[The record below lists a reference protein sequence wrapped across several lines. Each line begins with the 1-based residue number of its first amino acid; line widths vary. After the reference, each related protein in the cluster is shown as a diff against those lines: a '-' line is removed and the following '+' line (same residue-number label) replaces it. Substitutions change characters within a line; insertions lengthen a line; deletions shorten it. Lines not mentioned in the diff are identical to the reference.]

1 MRAGSNAGFFNIKMA
16 KETKETPKNV
26 ILTRKEASFNSLT
39 TKRGLWEEYEKL
51 FYNQLFDSQSQTT
64 KSQVFDPKLATM
76 VLEREARVMSQLP
89 TGKVRSISKNDR
101 FGEKLMNLTLDK
113 YVNVNA
119 NDQFPLLTKYR
130 MVDRYSNIYGAY
142 PVFVDW
148 KVDKNGYIGPDMY
161 LLNIRDVFPQVGA
174 TSVEDSD
181 YIIIRTWQPISYF
194 EGLLKNKEFKN
205 IKEVIEKLKN
215 KIPEKSTEDK
225 DAREEEDYP
234 TNRVAK
240 NAGYFEVLSM
250 YEKKKWTD
258 YVTDADLVIREM
270 DNPHGNNELP
280 VVMKYSIPLL
290 SDFFGMGDFERG
302 KSMQY
307 TLNSLWNL
315 YLDGVKVSIF
325 PPTLINKDFVADLSS
340 IKWSAAAKWL
350 VKGNGVAA
358 QTLNL
363 TPQGTNTFNNVYQ
376 IVTSSMLNMMGTTDT
391 SISASVDPG
400 MGKTPEALKQQGARE
415 SARDNVDR
423 FYMEQFLKEVNKKFV
438 NLISKKM
445 TNSLQ
450 IRLFAD
456 EIEDL
461 TTQFPEVGEMYD
473 KKTGKLSIGKKNI
486 GSVVY
491 DYEIVSG
498 STYAL
503 DQKEQQQ
510 NLMMLLELLTKTPN
524 LMELMKQEGKNAKL
538 SEIVDRILIN
548 SGIQDYEKIVED
560 ITQNP
565 DMMFQEQMNQFM
577 QSTGDINGIPT
588 APQGGVPAQ
597 QAQMPQQPQGGMR

>member
-1 MRAGSNAGFFNIKMA
+1 MA
-16 KETKETPKNV
+16 KETTESPKNI

-64 KSQVFDPKLATM
+64 KSQVFDPKLSTM

-89 TGKVRSISKNDR
+89 TGKVRAISKNDR

-113 YVNVNA
+113 YVNINA

-174 TSVEDSD
+174 TSIEDSD

-215 KIPEKSTEDK
+215 KIPEKDTEDK
-225 DAREEEDYP
+225 DAREEGDYP
-234 TNRVAK
+234 TNRTAK

-250 YEKKKWTD
+250 YEKDKWTD
-258 YVTDADLVIREM
+258 YVTDADLTIREM
-270 DNPHGNNELP
+270 DNPHDNNELP

-325 PPTLINKDFVADLSS
+325 PPTLINKDYVADLSS

-363 TPQGTNTFNNVYQ
+363 TPQGANTFNNVYQ
-376 IVTSSMLNMMGTTDT
+376 IVTSSLLNMMGTTDT
-391 SISASVDPG
+391 AVSSQTDPG
-400 MGKTPEALKQQGARE
+400 FGKTPEALKQQSARE

-461 TTQFPEVGEMYD
+461 TTQFPEIEQMYD

-510 NLMMLLELLTKTPN
+510 NLMMLLELFTKTPN

-577 QSTGDINGIPT
+577 QATGDINGIPT
-588 APQGGVPAQ
+588 APQGGVPQ
-597 QAQMPQQPQGGMR
+597 QPMPQAVNPQGGQI

>member
-1 MRAGSNAGFFNIKMA
+1 MA
-16 KETKETPKNV
+16 KETTESPKNI

-39 TKRGLWEEYEKL
+39 TKRALWEEYEKL

-89 TGKVRSISKNDR
+89 TGKVRAISKNDR

-174 TSVEDSD
+174 TSIEDSD

-225 DAREEEDYP
+225 DAREEGDYP
-234 TNRVAK
+234 TNRTAK

-250 YEKKKWTD
+250 YEKDKWTD
-258 YVTDADLVIREM
+258 YVTDADLTIREM

-363 TPQGTNTFNNVYQ
+363 TPQGANTFNNVYQ

-391 SISASVDPG
+391 SISSQVDPG

-461 TTQFPEVGEMYD
+461 TTQFPEVEQMYD

-510 NLMMLLELLTKTPN
+510 NLMMLLELFTKTPN
-524 LMELMKQEGKNAKL
+524 LMEILKQEGKSAKL

-577 QSTGDINGIPT
+577 AATGDINGIPT
-588 APQGGVPAQ
+588 APQGGVPQ
-597 QAQMPQQPQGGMR
+597 QPMPQAVNPQGGQI

>member
-1 MRAGSNAGFFNIKMA
+1 MA
-16 KETKETPKNV
+16 KETTESPKNI

-39 TKRGLWEEYEKL
+39 TKRALWEEYEKL

-64 KSQVFDPKLATM
+64 KSQVFDPKLSTM

-89 TGKVRSISKNDR
+89 TGKVRAISKNDR

-174 TSVEDSD
+174 TSIEDSD

-215 KIPEKSTEDK
+215 KIPQKSTEDK

-234 TNRVAK
+234 TNRTAK

-250 YEKKKWTD
+250 YEKDKWTD
-258 YVTDADLVIREM
+258 YVTDADLTIREM

-363 TPQGTNTFNNVYQ
+363 TPQGANTFNNVYQ

-391 SISASVDPG
+391 SISSQVDPG

-461 TTQFPEVGEMYD
+461 TTQFPEVEQMYD

-510 NLMMLLELLTKTPN
+510 NLMMLLELFTKTPN
-524 LMELMKQEGKNAKL
+524 LMEILKQEGKSAKL

-577 QSTGDINGIPT
+577 QATGDINGIPT
-588 APQGGVPAQ
+588 APQGGVPQ
-597 QAQMPQQPQGGMR
+597 QPMPQAVNPQGGQI